1 MIYLRT
7 SNDKIIKWRESCI
20 PAVKISKTG
29 QITMKYRDMTIIS
42 SGPTIASV
50 SDTFV
55 YIIDGEYHIMDV
67 ELTKADSIQKGYAAI
82 WTKQGLKFI
91 AKLNK
96 TKGEFELLREGVN
109 LTKKEHIKKEN
120 K

>member
-1 MIYLRT
+1 MMYLRLK
-7 SNDKIIKWRESCI
+7 NDKIVKWRESRI
-20 PAVKISKTG
+20 PAVKVSKTG
-29 QITMKYRDMTIIS
+29 KITIKYKGVTVIS
-42 SGPTIASV
+42 SGPTIASI

-55 YIIDGEYHIMDV
+55 YIIDGEYHIMDI

-96 TKGEFELLREGVN
+96 EKGEFELL
-109 LTKKEHIKKEN
+109 
-120 K
+120 